1 VNSTQLAGLTLIVAK
16 WINEEMDELI
26 SATNDNDRTDALLD
40 ALGVIIAALAIN
52 GESAN
57 LVGLGNFARSQ
68 TSRGRTLGP
77 LYACMKHIV
86 LQSIV
91 SITMVQQAHKMIVD
105 HRWKA

>member
-1 VNSTQLAGLTLIVAK
+1 VNPTQLAGLTLTVAK
-16 WINEEMDELI
+16 WINEEMDELV
-26 SATNDNDRTDALLD
+26 SATNDDDRTDALLD

-68 TSRGRTLGP
+68 TGRDRALGP

-91 SITMVQQAHKMIVD
+91 SVALIQQAHKMIVD
-105 HRWKA
+105 RRWKA